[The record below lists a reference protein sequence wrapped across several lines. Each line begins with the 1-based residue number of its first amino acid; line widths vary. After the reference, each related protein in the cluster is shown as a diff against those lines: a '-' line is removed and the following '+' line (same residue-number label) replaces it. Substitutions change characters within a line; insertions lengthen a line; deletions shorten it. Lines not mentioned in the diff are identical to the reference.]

1 MEFTDPEEE
10 KARGRIALWLDPND
24 IAFLANEWRKIPEN
38 APESVKE
45 AWARVAYRAST
56 ALHKAGVTYSQSFRA
71 TMRNTETFNKSI
83 KYVPAYG
90 LHRTSL
96 TGRRL
101 FLR

>member
-1 MEFTDPEEE
+1 
-10 KARGRIALWLDPND
+10 
-24 IAFLANEWRKIPEN
+24 
-38 APESVKE
+38 
-45 AWARVAYRAST
+45 
-56 ALHKAGVTYSQSFRA
+56 
-71 TMRNTETFNKSI
+71 MRNTETFNKSI